1 MKKFRF
7 ALLFTTALAFV
18 LVGIIAI
25 RGQQNETEPLVRL
38 LGNWTTHF
46 DVIENEQTGETSASF
61 TNHPSY
67 VFRGVA
73 YSWDVPE
80 IETSLIEDVPT
91 AADHSIARR
100 WEKVLSLTSKN
111 WDTTGFS
118 GRHYELR
125 NEGDHTVLHLYIYAP
140 ADTMKNFWL
149 ASDET
154 AIVDLKTGK
163 NYRAIRTVPDCFGKY
178 FTFKCKRGTV
188 LDFQIYFP
196 KLPRST
202 TKIAIYGVPYLSM
215 NGERLTLDQKNKKRP
230 LYDDKPRYHAPKL
243 AKEES
248 EEYDSMN
255 ERSWAVYNDVHLIKP
270 VEEGT
275 MALWRTPDA
284 TYVAYAYEQNW
295 TREQFGSSHD
305 LWLIDDHDF
314 AYKVKDVL
322 GFPANHNFWIEGY
335 SGDCVAIIYVFEP
348 ISTDIEE
355 VYFKIGKYADPK
367 AKIRVFS
374 IEELRDNQALFEY
387 KKRHMVES

>member
-1 MKKFRF
+1 
-7 ALLFTTALAFV
+7 
-18 LVGIIAI
+18 
-25 RGQQNETEPLVRL
+25 
-38 LGNWTTHF
+38 
-46 DVIENEQTGETSASF
+46 
-61 TNHPSY
+61 
-67 VFRGVA
+67 VA

-215 NGERLTLDQKNKKRP
+215 NGERLTLDQKNKKRS

-248 EEYDSMN
+248 EEYDSWD

-355 VYFKIGKYADPK
+355 VYFKIGKYADLK

-387 KKRHMVES
+387 KKRHMVKS

>member
-7 ALLFTTALAFV
+7 ALLFITALAFV
-18 LVGIIAI
+18 LGGIIAI
-25 RGQQNETEPLVRL
+25 RSQQNETELLVRL

-61 TNHPSY
+61 TDYPSY

-80 IETSLIEDVPT
+80 IETSLIEDVPV

-100 WEKVLSLTSKN
+100 WEKVLSLHSKK

-125 NEGDHTVLHLYIYAP
+125 NEGEHTVLHLYIYAP

-178 FTFKCKRGTV
+178 FTFKCKRGTL

-202 TKIAIYGVPYLSM
+202 TEIAIYGVPYLDM
-215 NGERLTLDQKNKKRP
+215 NGERLTLNQKNKKRP
-230 LYDDKPRYHAPKL
+230 LYDDKPQYHAPKL

-248 EEYDSMN
+248 KEYDSMM

-305 LWLIDDHDF
+305 LRLIDDHHF

-322 GFPANHNFWIEGY
+322 EFPADHNFWIEGY

-355 VYFKIGKYADPK
+355 VYFKIGKYANPK

-387 KKRHMVES
+387 KERQIVK

>member
-7 ALLFTTALAFV
+7 ALLFITALAFV
-18 LVGIIAI
+18 LGGIIAI
-25 RGQQNETEPLVRL
+25 RSQQNETELLVRL

-61 TNHPSY
+61 TDYPSY

-80 IETSLIEDVPT
+80 IETSLIEDVPV

-100 WEKVLSLTSKN
+100 WEKVLSLHSKK

-125 NEGDHTVLHLYIYAP
+125 NEGEHTVLHLYIYAP

-178 FTFKCKRGTV
+178 FTFKCKRGTL

-202 TKIAIYGVPYLSM
+202 TEIAIYGVPYLDM
-215 NGERLTLDQKNKKRP
+215 NGERLTLNQKNKKRP

-248 EEYDSMN
+248 KEYDSMM

-295 TREQFGSSHD
+295 TREQFRSSHD
-305 LWLIDDHDF
+305 LWLIDDHHF

-322 GFPANHNFWIEGY
+322 EFPADHNFWIEG
-335 SGDCVAIIYVFEP
+335 
-348 ISTDIEE
+348 
-355 VYFKIGKYADPK
+355 
-367 AKIRVFS
+367 
-374 IEELRDNQALFEY
+374 
-387 KKRHMVES
+387 